1 MGLVRLYFKGVSEI
15 VASDDV
21 GLLTL
26 CDEAQTRQLSVICD
40 ANTVYQF
47 GLRMKQAEVVPKLAP
62 EVLWQVISRNLDT
75 RFQIIINDLDDGQYK
90 TLLYM
95 PDILQA
101 IPVRASDGVL
111 IAYVSNIPIYIEE
124 QLLLRQG
131 IPYSDS
137 DTGISVPVNV
147 ISNDMLRKA
156 LDRAVAEEDYE
167 KASQIRDELL
177 RRGGKDLKP

>member
-26 CDEAQTRQLSVICD
+26 TDEERTRQLSIICD
-40 ANTVYQF
+40 ANMVSQF
-47 GLRMKQAEVVPKLAP
+47 GLRVKAAEVV
-62 EVLWQVISRNLDT
+62 WQVIARNLDL

-111 IAYVSNIPIYIEE
+111 IAHISGMPIYIEE
-124 QLLLRQG
+124 RLLLRQG

-137 DTGISVPVNV
+137 ETGISVPVNV

-156 LDRAVAEEDYE
+156 LDRAVEEEDYE

-177 RRGGKDLKP
+177 RRGDKDLRP

>member
-1 MGLVRLYFKGVSEI
+1 
-15 VASDDV
+15 
-21 GLLTL
+21 
-26 CDEAQTRQLSVICD
+26 
-40 ANTVYQF
+40 
-47 GLRMKQAEVVPKLAP
+47 MKK
-62 EVLWQVISRNLDT
+62 S
-75 RFQIIINDLDDGQYK
+75 IIINDLDDGQYK

-111 IAYVSNIPIYIEE
+111 IAHISGMPIYIEE
-124 QLLLRQG
+124 RLLLRQG

-137 DTGISVPVNV
+137 ETGISVPVNV

-156 LDRAVAEEDYE
+156 LDKAVEEEDYE

-177 RRGGKDLKP
+177 RRGDKDLRP